1 MKERLK
7 NIPLLRQL
15 YDRFTENSYRQ
26 KFETD
31 GYGGFWGVFET
42 FEEAIKAAPATKK
55 IGYDCAE
62 LAQSYQTMLDRGDW
76 EGSKSVVRSFDYPI
90 LYWME
95 KILQTNTFDS
105 PGEKRLRQRLNI
117 FDFGG
122 NLGIH
127 FLAYS
132 KYLDLP
138 NNLSWVVCDLP
149 EIVKV
154 GKLNNRDSRLNFTTD
169 LELAS
174 GSDIFLASGS
184 IQYDRDI
191 AGRIEALERKP
202 QHILINRIG
211 LYAGK
216 QIVTL
221 QNGGKVFYAQYIF
234 NRHKFINSFESIGY
248 KLVDIWEDNVDSCYI
263 PFHPE
268 VNVPC
273 YHGLYF
279 KLTN

>member
-15 YDRFTENSYRQ
+15 YDRFAESSYRR

-42 FEEAIKAAPATKK
+42 FEAAIKAAPATKK

-62 LAQSYQTMLDRGDW
+62 LAQEYQAMLDRGDW
-76 EGSKSVVRSFDYPI
+76 EGSKSVVRSFDYPV
-90 LYWME
+90 LYWMGQ
-95 KILQTNTFDS
+95 ILQTGTF
-105 PGEKRLRQRLNI
+105 ERLNI

-132 KYLDLP
+132 KYLNLP
-138 NNLSWVVCDLP
+138 SNLSWIICDLP
-149 EIVKV
+149 QIVKV
-154 GKLNNRDSRLNFTTD
+154 GKTAGRDSRLSFTTD

-191 AGRIEALERKP
+191 ARRIEALERKP

-221 QNGGKVFYAQYIF
+221 QNGGRVFYAQYIF
-234 NRHKFINSFESIGY
+234 NRHEFINSFESIGY

-263 PFHPE
+263 PFHPQ

-279 KLTN
+279 KLIN

>member
-15 YDRFTENSYRQ
+15 YDRYAAHSYRQ
-26 KFETD
+26 KFAND
-31 GYGGFWGVFET
+31 YYGGFWGIFET
-42 FEEAIKAAPATKK
+42 FEEAIAAAPATKK

-62 LAQSYQTMLDRGDW
+62 LAQEYQTMLDRDDW
-76 EGSKSVVRSFDYPI
+76 EGSESVVRSFDYPV
-90 LYWME
+90 LYWIG
-95 KILQTNTFDS
+95 KILQTSTLDS
-105 PGEKRLRQRLNI
+105 PGERLRQRLNV

-127 FLAYS
+127 FLTYS

-138 NNLSWVVCDLP
+138 GNLNWVVCDLP

-154 GKLNNRDSRLNFTTD
+154 GQSADRDPRLSFTTD

-184 IQYDRDI
+184 IQYDRDT
-191 AGRIEALERKP
+191 AARRIGALERKP

-234 NRHKFINSFESIGY
+234 NRHEFISSFESIGY
-248 KLVDIWEDNVDSCYI
+248 NLADIWEDNVDSCYI

>member
-1 MKERLK
+1 MKEQLK
-7 NIPLLRQL
+7 KIPLLRRL
-15 YDRFTENSYRQ
+15 YDRYAKINYRQ
-26 KFETD
+26 KFEND
-31 GYGGFWGVFET
+31 CYGGFWGVFDT
-42 FEEAIKAAPATKK
+42 FEEAIAAAPATKS

-62 LAQSYQTMLDRGDW
+62 LAQEYQTMLDLGDW
-76 EGSKSVVRSFDYPI
+76 EGSKSVVRSFDYPV
-90 LYWME
+90 LYWIG
-95 KILQTNTFDS
+95 KIFQTSTLDRTNF
-105 PGEKRLRQRLNI
+105 

-127 FLAYS
+127 FLTYS
-132 KYLDLP
+132 NYLDFP
-138 NNLSWVVCDLP
+138 SNLKWVVCDLP

-154 GKLNNRDSRLNFTTD
+154 GNSEQRDPRLSFTTD
-169 LELAS
+169 FELAS

-184 IQYDRDI
+184 IQYDRNI
-191 AGRIEALERKP
+191 SMRIKALERQP

-211 LYAGK
+211 LYEGK

-234 NRHKFINSFESIGY
+234 NRHDFISSLESIGY
-248 KLVDIWEDNVDSCYI
+248 QLVDIWEDNVDSCYI

-268 VNVPC
+268 VHVPC

-279 KLTN
+279 KLNN

>member
-7 NIPLLRQL
+7 KIPLLRQL
-15 YDRFTENSYRQ
+15 YDRYAAQSYQQ
-26 KFETD
+26 KFAND
-31 GYGGFWGVFET
+31 CYGGFWGVFET
-42 FEEAIKAAPATKK
+42 FEEAIKAAPTTKS

-62 LAQSYQTMLDRGDW
+62 LAQEYQRMLDRGDW
-76 EGSKSVVRSFDYPI
+76 EGSKSVVRSFDYPV
-90 LYWME
+90 LYWLE
-95 KILQTNTFDS
+95 KIVETSRFD
-105 PGEKRLRQRLNI
+105 RLNL

-127 FLAYS
+127 FLTYLNYIDFPS
-132 KYLDLP
+132 KLK
-138 NNLSWVVCDLP
+138 WIVCDLP

-154 GKLNNRDSRLNFTTD
+154 GNLAQRDPRLSFTTD
-169 LELAS
+169 FELAS

-184 IQYDRDI
+184 IQYDRNI
-191 AGRIEALERKP
+191 SIRIKALEQQPK
-202 QHILINRIG
+202 HILINRIG
-211 LYAGK
+211 LHAGK

-234 NRHKFINSFESIGY
+234 NHQEFISSFESIGY
-248 KLVDIWEDNVDSCYI
+248 SLVDIWEDNVDSCYI

-268 VNVPC
+268 VDVPC

-279 KLTN
+279 KLNS